1 MSSFH
6 HCVFLVFVC
15 CVLYLMGCGC
25 AVVVK
30 CRPTRVTAS
39 GLNIFAFII
48 YFRWS
53 SVDSKHSESGQS
65 FAERCFSLRRD
76 AEEALLAS
84 SGQVGPGSWC
94 ADAAVGIGN
103 QRDGARDG
111 FPVGRAKVVG
121 EFHPDRHV
129 AATDN
134 CHATSQRTAGWGPGV
149 ASRRD
154 ANFDGFHAGEQV
166 HCASRKKRCA
176 GVLAGRRTSFRSPFR
191 EGALVTDAQAPAVRL
206 VRETSPKLVALAGQE
221 SSTPPD
227 VDWIFN

>member
-30 CRPTRVTAS
+30 CRLTRVTAS

-48 YFRWS
+48 FSRWS
-53 SVDSKHSESGQS
+53 SVDSKHSESGRS

-76 AEEALLAS
+76 AEESLLAG

-103 QRDGARDG
+103 QRDC
-111 FPVGRAKVVG
+111 
-121 EFHPDRHV
+121 
-129 AATDN
+129 AATVSQLDAPKLLVN
-134 CHATSQRTAGWGPGV
+134 STRTVTSPRPIIAMRP
-149 ASRRD
+149 ASRLLGGGRVLR
-154 ANFDGFHAGEQV
+154 HAVALTLMVFMPE
-166 HCASRKKRCA
+166 SRFIAR
-176 GVLAGRRTSFRSPFR
+176 AGRNVAPEYWPGEGLPSGRRSGKARWSRT
-191 EGALVTDAQAPAVRL
+191 
-206 VRETSPKLVALAGQE
+206 PKRQ
-221 SSTPPD
+221 P
-227 VDWIFN
+227 